1 MSRRKRRHES
11 TRGHS
16 ALDNGWFHPARRTV
30 EQVEQRAAKALT
42 AVVRSERVTA
52 EQYSF
57 RPDLVRARAQGKA
70 EGMIIAL
77 ALIRGCTSKEE
88 LRRIKDMIDS

>member
-1 MSRRKRRHES
+1 MV
-11 TRGHS
+11 RG
-16 ALDNGWFHPARRTV
+16 
-30 EQVEQRAAKALT
+30 
-42 AVVRSERVTA
+42 ERITA

-77 ALIRGCTSKEE
+77 ALIRGCAAKEE
-88 LRRIKDMIDS
+88 MRHIRDMIDE